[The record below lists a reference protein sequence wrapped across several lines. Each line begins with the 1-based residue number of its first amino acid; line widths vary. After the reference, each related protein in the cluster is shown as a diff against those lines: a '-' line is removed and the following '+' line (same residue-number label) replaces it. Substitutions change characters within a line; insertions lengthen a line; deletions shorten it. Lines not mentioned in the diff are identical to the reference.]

1 MEEEHHFTNIP
12 YNYPLCLNR
21 QCPKA
26 STCLRQLVEQ
36 EVPDSAEYWVVIS
49 PKYQAKLKG
58 ACPHYRS
65 SQKVQYA
72 KGCMNLLDNLPHKQR
87 QLAIIHLME
96 YFSRRTYYRIRK
108 GERLLSPAEQRDV
121 QKILKQCGA
130 TGKQEF
136 DAYVED
142 YEW

>member
-1 MEEEHHFTNIP
+1 MEEEHHFTNVP

-65 SQKVQYA
+65 NQKVQYA
-72 KGCMNLLDNLPHKQR
+72 KGCMNILDNLPHKQR

-108 GERLLSPAEQRDV
+108 GERLLTPSEQQRILN
-121 QKILKQCGA
+121 ILKNCGA
-130 TGKQEF
+130 THLQNF

-142 YEW
+142 YDW

>member
-1 MEEEHHFTNIP
+1 MS
-12 YNYPLCLNR
+12 PLSL
-21 QCPKA
+21 QSK
-26 STCLRQLVEQ
+26 
-36 EVPDSAEYWVVIS
+36 SAIC
-49 PKYQAKLKG
+49 QI
-58 ACPHYRS
+58 
-65 SQKVQYA
+65 
-72 KGCMNLLDNLPHKQR
+72 LDNLPHKQR

>member
-1 MEEEHHFTNIP
+1 MEEEHHFTNAP
-12 YNYPLCLNR
+12 YNYPVCLNR

-36 EVPDSAEYWVVIS
+36 EMPDSVEYWVIIS

-65 SQKVQYA
+65 SKKVRYA
-72 KGCMNLLDNLPHKQR
+72 KGCMNILDNLPHRQR
-87 QLAIIHLME
+87 QLAMIGLVE

-108 GERLLSPAEQRDV
+108 ANASSALPNKGTYRKSSNSAV
-121 QKILKQCGA
+121 QPGNRSL
-130 TGKQEF
+130 TLT
-136 DAYVED
+136 
-142 YEW
+142 

>member
-1 MEEEHHFTNIP
+1 MKEEHYFPNVPH
-12 YNYPLCLNR
+12 NYPLCLNR

-72 KGCMNLLDNLPHKQR
+72 KGCMNILDNLPHKQR

>member
-72 KGCMNLLDNLPHKQR
+72 KGCMNILDNLPHKQR
-87 QLAIIHLME
+87 QLAIIHLIE

-108 GERLLSPAEQRDV
+108 GERLLTPSEQQRILN
-121 QKILKQCGA
+121 ILKNCGA
-130 TGKQEF
+130 THLQNF
-136 DAYVED
+136 DAYVKD
-142 YEW
+142 YDW

>member
-1 MEEEHHFTNIP
+1 MEEEHHFTNVP

-72 KGCMNLLDNLPHKQR
+72 KGCMNILDNLP
-87 QLAIIHLME
+87 
-96 YFSRRTYYRIRK
+96 SRRTYYRIRK

>member
-1 MEEEHHFTNIP
+1 MVAVSLKKRE
-12 YNYPLCLNR
+12 
-21 QCPKA
+21 
-26 STCLRQLVEQ
+26 LVEQ
-36 EVPDSAEYWVVIS
+36 ELPDSVEYWVIIS
-49 PKYQAKLKG
+49 SKYQAKLKG

-72 KGCMNLLDNLPHKQR
+72 KGCMNILDNLPHKQR

-108 GERLLSPAEQRDV
+108 GERLLRPAEQRDV

>member
-1 MEEEHHFTNIP
+1 MPQPSVSQSIYLPATTG
-12 YNYPLCLNR
+12 R
-21 QCPKA
+21 A
-26 STCLRQLVEQ
+26 RSTGQRGVLGSHQ
-36 EVPDSAEYWVVIS
+36 
-49 PKYQAKLKG
+49 QAKLKG

-72 KGCMNLLDNLPHKQR
+72 KGCMNILDNLPHKQR

>member
-1 MEEEHHFTNIP
+1 MEEEHHFTNVP

-49 PKYQAKLKG
+49 PKYQAKLK
-58 ACPHYRS
+58 
-65 SQKVQYA
+65 
-72 KGCMNLLDNLPHKQR
+72 
-87 QLAIIHLME
+87 E

>member
-1 MEEEHHFTNIP
+1 
-12 YNYPLCLNR
+12 
-21 QCPKA
+21 
-26 STCLRQLVEQ
+26 
-36 EVPDSAEYWVVIS
+36 
-49 PKYQAKLKG
+49 
-58 ACPHYRS
+58 
-65 SQKVQYA
+65 QKVQYA
-72 KGCMNLLDNLPHKQR
+72 KGCMNILDNLPHKQR

>member
-26 STCLRQLVEQ
+26 STCLRQLIEQ

-49 PKYQAKLKG
+49 PKY
-58 ACPHYRS
+58 RS

-72 KGCMNLLDNLPHKQR
+72 KGCMNILDNLPHKQR
-87 QLAIIHLME
+87 QLAIIHLTE

>member
-1 MEEEHHFTNIP
+1 MEEEHHFTNVP

-36 EVPDSAEYWVVIS
+36 EVPDSAEYWVIIS

-65 SQKVQYA
+65 SKKVQYA
-72 KGCMNLLDNLPHKQR
+72 KGCMNILDNLPHKQR

-108 GERLLSPAEQRDV
+108 GERLLTPSEQQRILN
-121 QKILKQCGA
+121 ILKNCGA
-130 TGKQEF
+130 THLQNF

-142 YEW
+142 YDW

>member
-1 MEEEHHFTNIP
+1 MEEEHHFTNVP

-65 SQKVQYA
+65 NQKVQYA
-72 KGCMNLLDNLPHKQR
+72 KGCMNILDNLPHKQR

-121 QKILKQCGA
+121 
-130 TGKQEF
+130 
-136 DAYVED
+136 
-142 YEW
+142 

>member
-72 KGCMNLLDNLPHKQR
+72 KGCMNILDNLPHKQR
-87 QLAIIHLME
+87 QLAIIHLTE

-108 GERLLSPAEQRDV
+108 GERVAQHCHAYGTTVPMQWQEVGKALRFRQYGIPAD
-121 QKILKQCGA
+121 
-130 TGKQEF
+130 
-136 DAYVED
+136 
-142 YEW
+142 

>member
-1 MEEEHHFTNIP
+1 MEEEHHFTNVP

-72 KGCMNLLDNLPHKQR
+72 KGCMNILDNLPHKQR

-108 GERLLSPAEQRDV
+108 GERLLTPSEQQRILN
-121 QKILKQCGA
+121 ILKNYGA
-130 TGKQEF
+130 THLQNF

-142 YEW
+142 YDW

>member
-1 MEEEHHFTNIP
+1 MEEEHHFTNVP

-58 ACPHYRS
+58 TCPHYRS

-72 KGCMNLLDNLPHKQR
+72 KGCMNILDNLPHKQR
-87 QLAIIHLME
+87 QLAIIHLIE

-108 GERLLSPAEQRDV
+108 GERLLTPSEQQRILN
-121 QKILKQCGA
+121 ILKNCGA
-130 TGKQEF
+130 THLQNF

-142 YEW
+142 YDW

>member
-1 MEEEHHFTNIP
+1 MEEEHHFTNVP

-36 EVPDSAEYWVVIS
+36 ELPDSVEYWVIIS
-49 PKYQAKLKG
+49 PKYQAKL
-58 ACPHYRS
+58 
-65 SQKVQYA
+65 QYA
-72 KGCMNLLDNLPHKQR
+72 KGCMDILDNLPHKQR

>member
-1 MEEEHHFTNIP
+1 MEEEHHFTNVP

-36 EVPDSAEYWVVIS
+36 EVPDSAEYWVIIS

-72 KGCMNLLDNLPHKQR
+72 KGCMNILDNLPHKQR

-96 YFSRRTYYRIRK
+96 YFSRKSHPSLNLEASPNETCARAGQATRKAATRTASVRAFFM
-108 GERLLSPAEQRDV
+108 GL
-121 QKILKQCGA
+121 
-130 TGKQEF
+130 
-136 DAYVED
+136 
-142 YEW
+142 

>member
-72 KGCMNLLDNLPHKQR
+72 KGCMNILDNLPHKQR

-96 YFSRRTYYRIRK
+96 YFRK

>member
-72 KGCMNLLDNLPHKQR
+72 KGCMNILDNLPHKQR
-87 QLAIIHLME
+87 QLAIIHLIE

-108 GERLLSPAEQRDV
+108 GERLLTPSEQQRILN
-121 QKILKQCGA
+121 ILKNCGA
-130 TGKQEF
+130 THLQNF

-142 YEW
+142 YDW